1 MGLSSCRENISAT
14 FCCIFLL
21 STREVRPAE
30 VQPLGTVHKICR
42 NLWKLDREIIYL
54 ELEGEAGFVSV
65 LSKRLSLPLGKTKEE
80 FSLSKPSA

>member
-1 MGLSSCRENISAT
+1 M
-14 FCCIFLL
+14 FLF
-21 STREVRPAE
+21 SMREVRPAE

-54 ELEGEAGFVSV
+54 ELDGEAGFVLV

-80 FSLSKPSA
+80 FPLSKPSA